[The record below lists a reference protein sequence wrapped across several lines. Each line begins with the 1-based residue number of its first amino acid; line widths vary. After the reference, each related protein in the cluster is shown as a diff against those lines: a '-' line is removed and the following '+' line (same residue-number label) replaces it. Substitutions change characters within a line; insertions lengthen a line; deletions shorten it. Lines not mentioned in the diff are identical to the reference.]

1 MKIKLRPTPPE
12 GITGAKII
20 KVEPNKEYLR
30 VVYELEN
37 GSILS
42 KRYDYHDERGIV
54 ALSILVRICLGDVEE
69 FDPEDLNGCRVKL
82 ELKKEDKHGIVYT
95 NVKKVLPYDDEDEDE
110 DEDELEETDDDDELE
125 DADEI
130 DSDES
135 DSEDDDSDNDDSDEE
150 SDDDD
155 SFEQPVH
162 QTRRRRSIWL
172 R

>member
-95 NVKKVLPYDDEDEDE
+95 NVKKVLPYDDDDE

-125 DADEI
+125 DSDEL
-130 DSDES
+130 DSDEL
-135 DSEDDDSDNDDSDEE
+135 DSEDDDSDEE

-162 QTRRRRSIWL
+162 QTRRRRSNWL

>member
-69 FDPEDLNGCRVKL
+69 FDPEDLIGCRVKL

-110 DEDELEETDDDDELE
+110 LEETDDDDELE

-135 DSEDDDSDNDDSDEE
+135 DSEDDDIDNDDSDEE

-162 QTRRRRSIWL
+162 QTRRRRNIWL